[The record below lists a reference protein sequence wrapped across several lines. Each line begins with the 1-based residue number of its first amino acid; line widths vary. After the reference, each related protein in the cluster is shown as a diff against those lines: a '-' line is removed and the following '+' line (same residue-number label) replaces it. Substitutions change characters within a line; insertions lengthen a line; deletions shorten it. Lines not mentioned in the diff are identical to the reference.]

1 MRVGPCC
8 LAATALLAAS
18 GCGRPS
24 PIVAA
29 DGRLEIVIS
38 GTGEVSSLG
47 SAGIDCG
54 TDCAATIDVG
64 ADVELVATAGPTR
77 ALAGW
82 DGPCA
87 GASDTCTF
95 TFTGDTTIEARF
107 GFPLTVA
114 TTGAGTGLVTSDSG
128 VLACGAICAEVYDEG
143 ATVTLLPTA
152 LSGASAFGRWLGACT
167 SGNACVLEMDEPKD
181 VVARFDARG
190 RALAAWT
197 WGDVNDDSVW
207 QMDVDA
213 TSGDLLV
220 CGFYDGLVDFD
231 GSGAVD
237 SRARDGFVLRR
248 TPNGDPVWKRILRD
262 PDNDATDEVRACVF
276 DGGNGVTVSGQRD
289 SNNGSGG
296 DYDVTGDTT
305 PEVSALATNADSI
318 DGFVARF
325 DADGVFDWISA
336 TSGLQQT
343 GDNADSVTA
352 LAAGG
357 SEIWGGG
364 DLPAAN
370 NNGYV
375 QRYTA
380 NSGSPQTPAN
390 EVQIGGTNSQ
400 GMEVRAMVR
409 GANGD
414 LFFTGYFDTQITW
427 GTEVLTSGNGSRDVV
442 VASGTATTATPRWLV
457 GFGGNQDDEAEA
469 IAIDTTLGLVAVTG
483 QLENDVFV
491 AILALDGNV
500 ELFRRFDGPGDDAGR
515 GVAWLPDGGFVLA
528 GEVSDGADFGLG
540 PIATQGVDA
549 FVARFDA
556 AFQPV
561 WVHRYG
567 GDQSDQLRAVAV
579 APDGSIW
586 AGGDFRGVMET
597 GGDPGTL
604 SSNGGTDAWIVRV
617 LP

>member
-8 LAATALLAAS
+8 LAATWIVAA

-24 PIVAA
+24 PIVAS
-29 DGRLEIVIS
+29 DGRLEIVIA
-38 GTGEVSSLG
+38 GTGEVSSVG
-47 SAGIDCG
+47 SAAIDCG
-54 TDCAATIDVG
+54 TDCTSTIEIG
-64 ADVELVATAGPTR
+64 AEVELVATAGPTR
-77 ALAGW
+77 ALGGW

-87 GASDTCTF
+87 GAAESCTF
-95 TFTGDTTIEARF
+95 TFTGDTTLEARF

-114 TTGAGTGLVTSDSG
+114 TTGAGTGVVTADSG
-128 VLACGAICAEVYDEG
+128 VLDCGSICTEVYDEG
-143 ATVTLLPTA
+143 AFVTLLTA
-152 LSGASAFGRWLGACT
+152 PLSDSSAFGRWLGACT
-167 SGNACVLEMDEPKD
+167 SGSACVVEMDGPKD
-181 VVARFDARG
+181 VTARFDARG

-207 QMDVDA
+207 QLDIDT

-231 GSGAVD
+231 GTGAVD
-237 SRARDGFVLRR
+237 SRGRDGFVLRR
-248 TPNGDPVWKRILRD
+248 TADGDPVWKRILRD

-305 PEVSALATNADSI
+305 PEVTGLATNGDTT

-325 DADGVFDWISA
+325 DGNGTFDWISS
-336 TSGLQQT
+336 TTGLQQSP
-343 GDNADSVTA
+343 DNGDSVTA

-357 SEIWGGG
+357 NEVWGGG
-364 DLPAAN
+364 DIPGAN
-370 NNGYV
+370 NNGYI

-380 NSGSPQTPAN
+380 NSATPQTPVN
-390 EVQIGGTNSQ
+390 EVQVGGTNSQ

-427 GTEVLTSGNGSRDVV
+427 GTEVLTSGAGSRDIV
-442 VASGTATTATPRWLV
+442 VASGTATTAAPRWLV
-457 GFGGNQDDEAEA
+457 GLGGNQNDEAEA
-469 IAIDTTLGLVAVTG
+469 IAIDTTLGRIAVTG
-483 QLENDVFV
+483 QLDNDVFV
-491 AILALDGNV
+491 AVFALDGNL
-500 ELFRRFDGPGDDAGR
+500 EHFRRFDGPGADAGR
-515 GVAWLPDGGFVLA
+515 GIAWLPDGGFVLA
-528 GEVSDGADFGLG
+528 GEVSDAADLGLG
-540 PIATQGVDA
+540 LIATRGVDA

-561 WVHRYG
+561 WAHRYG
-567 GDQSDQLRAVAV
+567 GDQSDQLRALAV

-586 AGGDFRGVMET
+586 AGGDFRGVMDTE
-597 GGDPGTL
+597 GDPGTL
-604 SSNGGTDAWIVRV
+604 TSNGGTDAWIVRV